1 MANYIYD
8 YDPTNQTLKSKGSK
22 ALLKLDKDGKL
33 LVLGRDLGNVKD
45 GNGITTWTH
54 LSECDIIEE
63 NQVWYQDRNIHKY
76 GIGASYAQREKYIY
90 NGYQEAIY
98 SNNQSYHSSDLIN
111 WTTKGHK
118 KHIAMK
124 MPSKDGGIANL
135 FWHNSGYYGQRSG
148 YYAHKNVY
156 FKGKLYIIGGSKGWC
171 LPDKCDHTHRYSA
184 NFDKVKII
192 DWGKDGNNVQNWLN
206 SKNDI
211 VNLPESGKSM
221 IDVYLYREPKGWN
234 NSTGERIYDE
244 KIYIK
249 VLGGYYWNFRYKEG
263 NTCIFYYDWEQSP
276 QQNIYS
282 TTGVSQYSY
291 KEVTNFITNI
301 RITNSYGSVSTI
313 TTNITITNTKTAW
326 RLDWQKE
333 NSLPSSAYRVKIDG
347 VENGVDCTT
356 NWGPKIEY
364 LPTTPKPVNW
374 VYDTNENLY
383 YKVGDIGG
391 SYSVSFGG
399 KTYYLPIPPANEI
412 YKEAYDGKT
421 NFTIT
426 DEHIKNAGKN
436 QFMFSK
442 VNPTNAKQ
450 DDWKLIA
457 PYEYTGY
464 SMVWNMGSQNYLF
477 NVKNEIYQ
485 LMDYSYLNYFDYTSY
500 NNIINE
506 LRRLGKTER
515 ENAEKYSSKYYYY
528 YRAMYYEAQADI
540 LEAISKKGGY
550 IKPEHAVTHYK
561 IDFMH
566 H

>member
-1 MANYIYD
+1 M
-8 YDPTNQTLKSKGSK
+8 
-22 ALLKLDKDGKL
+22 
-33 LVLGRDLGNVKD
+33 
-45 GNGITTWTH
+45 
-54 LSECDIIEE
+54 
-63 NQVWYQDRNIHKY
+63 
-76 GIGASYAQREKYIY
+76 
-90 NGYQEAIY
+90 
-98 SNNQSYHSSDLIN
+98 
-111 WTTKGHK
+111 
-118 KHIAMK
+118 
-124 MPSKDGGIANL
+124 
-135 FWHNSGYYGQRSG
+135 
-148 YYAHKNVY
+148 
-156 FKGKLYIIGGSKGWC
+156 
-171 LPDKCDHTHRYSA
+171 
-184 NFDKVKII
+184 
-192 DWGKDGNNVQNWLN
+192 
-206 SKNDI
+206 
-211 VNLPESGKSM
+211 
-221 IDVYLYREPKGWN
+221 
-234 NSTGERIYDE
+234 
-244 KIYIK
+244 
-249 VLGGYYWNFRYKEG
+249 
-263 NTCIFYYDWEQSP
+263 
-276 QQNIYS
+276 
-282 TTGVSQYSY
+282 
-291 KEVTNFITNI
+291 
-301 RITNSYGSVSTI
+301 
-313 TTNITITNTKTAW
+313 
-326 RLDWQKE
+326 
-333 NSLPSSAYRVKIDG
+333 
-347 VENGVDCTT
+347 
-356 NWGPKIEY
+356 GPKIEY

-515 ENAEKYSSKYYYY
+515 ENAEKYSSKSYYY
-528 YRAMYYEAQADI
+528 YRAMYYEAQANI